1 MAANTSD
8 VCVELCPVIACSLVG
23 GGWCQYRDTAGTWEN
38 NMGDMLS
45 LLILHSFLTCQA
57 SMLRCRSD
65 FFDAN
70 ASLAIFSS
78 LSQASHRLSV
88 SYAALW
94 LVVQH
99 GAMLAFNFNLNAV
112 PTAIVAHPW
121 PRLKWIYWY
130 MEQKPFII
138 KNILRYFLYQSWIW
152 AVQDGQDAFPSN
164 LSVGA
169 AE

>member
-1 MAANTSD
+1 MFVLSCVQWSPAAWW
-8 VCVELCPVIACSLVG
+8 VEG
-23 GGWCQYRDTAGTWEN
+23 GVSTGTPLGPGRITWEIC
-38 NMGDMLS
+38 S
-45 LLILHSFLTCQA
+45 VFSSFTHFSHVRPQCYDA
-57 SMLRCRSD
+57 VNI

-130 MEQKPFII
+130 MEQKPFSI